1 MSHRCSSACSLY
13 FKYEK
18 LRKYLRVNCCLIWSF
33 YEQTREYVK
42 PSLNYATLL
51 VIYGRRKQVS
61 EQRCVILMVIIL
73 ASQGLLRC
81 AALQYTPGWSSP
93 QTVEVSGV
101 DYKIIITINF
111 ASR

>member
-1 MSHRCSSACSLY
+1 
-13 FKYEK
+13 
-18 LRKYLRVNCCLIWSF
+18 
-33 YEQTREYVK
+33 
-42 PSLNYATLL
+42 
-51 VIYGRRKQVS
+51 
-61 EQRCVILMVIIL
+61 MVIIL